1 MHVLLIEIHL
11 AGPKLQMQIWHFG
24 WNEKHFPLWIIQLNL
39 FFFFFCLLLLLR
51 EDVDTSD
58 APISQRCEAA
68 AEVQLLNLE
77 DLFIISVLI
86 ERIVAGEL
94 QVYWWLPHFI
104 LEESVAAVFTGSTAP
119 ERFIEPSRCPCFAAF
134 CFFPAVTTQNAR
146 GAICSRTW

>member
-39 FFFFFCLLLLLR
+39 FFFSFFFFRKTLTR
-51 EDVDTSD
+51 PN
-58 APISQRCEAA
+58 AARISQRCEAA

-86 ERIVAGEL
+86 ERIVAGKL

-104 LEESVAAVFTGSTAP
+104 RRRGGCGVYWLHVAGALHRT
-119 ERFIEPSRCPCFAAF
+119 EPLPLFCCFLL
-134 CFFPAVTTQNAR
+134 FPAVTTQNAR